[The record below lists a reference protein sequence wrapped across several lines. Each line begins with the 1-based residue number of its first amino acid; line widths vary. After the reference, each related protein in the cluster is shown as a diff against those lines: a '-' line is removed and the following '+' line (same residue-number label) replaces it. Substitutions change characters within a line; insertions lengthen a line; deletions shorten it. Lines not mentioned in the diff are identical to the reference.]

1 MPAPS
6 SDRAPDAP
14 APRYAP
20 PRVRRAVIALAAAL
34 TVAGVGGGALL
45 PYLTIEHPL
54 WLLATSA
61 DGRNIVLATPRLD
74 AVTLALVAVPRRA
87 LGMLATFGLGWLYGD
102 ATRAWSARRLPR
114 LSRLIELLERMF
126 ARYPRAAL
134 VLWPTYTT
142 SALAGAR
149 GEPLARYVPWM
160 LLGQLGY
167 VLICARLGAAASAWT
182 ARVMAWLAPYL
193 VEATAA
199 SLALVLGY
207 QAFSIVRRRR
217 AARAEG

>member
-149 GEPLARYVPWM
+149 GAPWRQFVPWM
-160 LLGQLGY
+160 LVGQLVY
-167 VLICARLGAAASAWT
+167 VWACVEIGAALAGWTTRVVAWVSPHLLEATLASLGAAALYQLVAW
-182 ARVMAWLAPYL
+182 RK
-193 VEATAA
+193 
-199 SLALVLGY
+199 
-207 QAFSIVRRRR
+207 RRTR
-217 AARAEG
+217 AAG